1 MKMFKKLF
9 AVLVLG
15 FMSVLFLT
23 ACDGK
28 MQDGVYRAFKES
40 LHDGAPQVTIVTV
53 TVKDGKITDY
63 DIDTIQSKAD
73 ESQRSGYSFNEESKK
88 NLAIFTG
95 CTGLTPSFPILAI
108 PPIWKH
114 TKNGSKRTIS
124 WNGLNKPN

>member
-73 ESQRSGYSFNEESKK
+73 ESRDPVILSMK
-88 NLAIFTG
+88 NR
-95 CTGLTPSFPILAI
+95 
-108 PPIWKH
+108 
-114 TKNGSKRTIS
+114 KRTWLS
-124 WNGLNKPN
+124 LRDAQV